1 MYKSEILQTG
11 VSNFIADSNDGVLA
25 LMMASNEWIDFAA
38 QNNEW
43 ASEIIAAVFDK
54 LQIEN

>member
-1 MYKSEILQTG
+1 MYKSEILKAG
-11 VSNFIADSNDGVLA
+11 VSDFIADSNDGVLA
-25 LMMASNEWIDFAA
+25 SMMASKQWIDFAA